1 MLARWLRIGDGALV
15 VCALVLALFVIVP
28 QFNTT
33 RHSRTIAFV
42 CGVAFVTVVTV
53 VTIQVAQN
61 VVTPTCIPL

>member
-1 MLARWLRIGDGALV
+1 